1 MVSLLFDVL
10 RAALE
15 RAEPLG
21 LRRVEQHPEQGLG
34 VRRDL
39 LGVLDVGRD
48 DLRVEVHRAVSL
60 VRVRVRVRFGV
71 GVGLGLALAL
81 KP

>member
-1 MVSLLFDVL
+1 MVSVLFDVL

-39 LGVLDVGRD
+39 LGVP
-48 DLRVEVHRAVSL
+48 VS
-60 VRVRVRVRFGV
+60 
-71 GVGLGLALAL
+71 GLGRRSAALGGPLEGWRVASKRLGAL
-81 KP
+81 TKVKRGALGRG